1 MLFITRDG
9 GVGDRAGGLR
19 RFATRVE
26 AGGAGCG
33 YEEYRMSGVLAQ
45 KTVCPNLRLRA
56 SASPGLLGRLLSGRR
71 LLVHIR
77 RPSLLHVL
85 IRWLG
90 VGLLIL

>member
-1 MLFITRDG
+1 MTREG

-33 YEEYRMSGVLAQ
+33 YEEYCMSGMLAQ
-45 KTVCPNLRLRA
+45 KTICPHLRLRA
-56 SASPGLLGRLLSGRR
+56 SPSPRLLGRLLSGGR
-71 LLVHIR
+71 LLIHIR
-77 RPSLLHVL
+77 RSSLFHVL